1 MKPQILKEN
10 NGACVCVR
18 TFVCVCVR
26 VCVRV
31 CVCVCMY
38 VKVRLPQPT
47 SCYEGSANYLPFEG
61 LAQAASTSA
70 PTQSDRKVTSLQKKK
85 ILHYT

>member
-1 MKPQILKEN
+1 MEPVCACAHLFVCAR
-10 NGACVCVR
+10 ACVCVH
-18 TFVCVCVR
+18 
-26 VCVRV
+26 V

-38 VKVRLPQPT
+38 VKVRLPQLT

-85 ILHYT
+85 ILYYT